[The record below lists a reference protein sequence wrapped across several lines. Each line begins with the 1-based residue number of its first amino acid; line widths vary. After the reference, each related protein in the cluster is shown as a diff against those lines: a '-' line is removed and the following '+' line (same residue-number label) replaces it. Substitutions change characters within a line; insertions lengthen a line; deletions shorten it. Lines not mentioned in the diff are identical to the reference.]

1 MISWSRRRS
10 RGPRSPADFNGATG
24 VVEIDG
30 EAVGPT
36 QPALTG
42 FVYPFNLTGHPALAV
57 PSGWA
62 ADGLPTSVQI
72 IGPRHAD
79 GGVLRLG
86 ALLEQ
91 ARPWADRKPKLA
103 FGYGFQCQSLPIG
116 APMRAVP
123 DRPESTQGLNRFRV
137 RRPSG
142 SAGEV
147 DWMSG

>member
-1 MISWSRRRS
+1 MYDFLV
-10 RGPRSPADFNGATG
+10 SPTLTRTAVSADFNGATS

-30 EAVGPT
+30 KAVGPA

-79 GGVLRLG
+79 SGVLRLG

-91 ARPWADRKPKLA
+91 ARPWAHRKPSIA
-103 FGYGFQCQSLPIG
+103 IG
-116 APMRAVP
+116 
-123 DRPESTQGLNRFRV
+123 
-137 RRPSG
+137 
-142 SAGEV
+142 
-147 DWMSG
+147 